1 MDISVTAIVCGDM
14 FVLIVAKILVTSAM
28 LANDIVMDTAVT
40 AKP

>member
-14 FVLIVAKILVTSAM
+14 FVLIVTKILVTSAM